1 MNWKE
6 FYNLALNGIVFS
18 DGAMGTLLQQIGLAG
33 EDCPEEWNV
42 SHAEDIFSIHRRYV
56 DAGSMML
63 TTNTF
68 GGNRLKLTN
77 YKLTGRLKELN
88 EAGVRNAKRAAD
100 GRAIVAASVGP
111 TGKFI
116 EPLGEM
122 TFDEMVE
129 IYKEQIEVLA
139 NAGADAIDL
148 ETHVDLLELKAAMV
162 ACREIC
168 DLPMIANMT
177 FDAEGRTVT
186 GTPPEA
192 AFTMM
197 EALGA
202 AVIGTNCSTGPDKMA
217 EIIART
223 RGLFDLPMIAQANA
237 GMPHIHEGK
246 TVFDETPV
254 SFTSKAVKMIDLHE
268 LTGANIIGGCC
279 GTSPEHIARLVAE
292 MNYTGVN
299 VIGGCCGTTPEHIA
313 EMIRST
319 KSAAI
324 NRRDISKRSFL
335 KISSRYGV
343 VLMGHDGP
351 FVVIGERLNP
361 TARKKL
367 AEDIRSGEFNLFKD
381 EAIRQEEAGAHIL
394 DMNMGIPGADEPALV
409 KKGIEIL
416 ANTVKA
422 PFAIDTSNPEAA
434 KLGMRLYPG
443 KPLLNSITAEPERLE
458 LLKDI
463 KKYGA
468 AFIALPI
475 DEKGIPETADGRI
488 KLMRKIISEAE
499 RHGIEKKNIIGDP
512 LVLTVSAQQ
521 AGARVTLETIRRY
534 KTELGIYSSMGLSN
548 ISFGLPARPY
558 VNRAFLNM
566 SISEGLTSAI
576 MNPLDSDLM
585 GLARASDVLLSKDS
599 NSKDYIRIYSEL
611 ETKAETGASSKPD
624 AAAVSAPQTTGEKL
638 YDAILKGN
646 KGGIVKLV
654 EQGLSEKM
662 TAIQILDE
670 HLIAGINR
678 VGELYEKRVYFLPQ
692 LMMSAETMKAA
703 FLKLE
708 PLLKLESSE
717 PKGKIVIAT
726 VKGDVHDI
734 GKNIV
739 IIMLQNKG
747 FEVHDLGKDVTN
759 EEILRKAVEVDADIV
774 GLSALMTT
782 TMPRMDEFMG
792 LAKSGKFRVMIGGAA
807 VTPRYAEE
815 IGAYYAP
822 DAVSAVKLAEKLMG

>member
-1 MNWKE
+1 MNWKD
-6 FYNLALNGIVFS
+6 FYGLALNGIVFS
-18 DGAMGTLLQQIGLAG
+18 DGAMGTLLQQIGLTSD
-33 EDCPEEWNV
+33 ECPEIWNV
-42 SHAEDIFSIHRRYV
+42 THAEDITAIHKQYV
-56 DAGSMML
+56 ESGSMML

-68 GGNRLKLTN
+68 GGNRLKLSN
-77 YKLTGRLKELN
+77 YKAAGRLKELN
-88 EAGVRNAKRAAD
+88 EAGVRNAKRAAN
-100 GRAIVAASVGP
+100 GKAIVAASVGP

-116 EPLGEM
+116 EPLGELS
-122 TFDEMVE
+122 FDEMVE

-139 NAGADAIDL
+139 NAGADAIDF

-192 AFTMM
+192 AFAMM

-223 RGLFDLPMIAQANA
+223 RGLFDIPMIAQANA

-246 TVFDETPV
+246 TVFDETPD
-254 SFTSKAVKMIDLHE
+254 SFSGKAVKMIDLKDFG
-268 LTGANIIGGCC
+268 GANIIGGCC
-279 GTSPEHIARLVAE
+279 GTSPEHIARMIEE

-299 VIGGCCGTTPEHIA
+299 VIGGCCGTTPAHIA
-313 EMIRST
+313 RLIESAKGT
-319 KSAAI
+319 KI
-324 NRRDISKRSFL
+324 NRRNVVRRNFL
-335 KISSRYGV
+335 KISSRYRI
-343 VLMGHDGP
+343 VLMGHDEP

-367 AEDIRSGEFNLFKD
+367 AEDIKSGDFSMFKD
-381 EAIRQEEAGAHIL
+381 EALAQELAGAAIL
-394 DMNMGIPGADEPALV
+394 DMNMGIPGADEPALI
-409 KKGIEIL
+409 KKGVEIL
-416 ANTVKA
+416 SNTVQA

-434 KLGMRLYPG
+434 RIGMRLYPG
-443 KPLLNSITAEPERLE
+443 KPLLNSISAEADRLE

-475 DEKGIPETADGRI
+475 DENGIPETSEGRI
-488 KLMRKIISEAE
+488 KLMRKIIGEAE
-499 RHGIEKKNIIGDP
+499 RLGIDKKNIIGDP

-521 AGARVTLETIRRY
+521 AGAKVTLETIRRY
-534 KTELGIYSSMGLSN
+534 KSELGIYSSMGLSN
-548 ISFGLPARPY
+548 ISFGLPARGN

-566 SISEGLTSAI
+566 AISEGLTSAI

-585 GLARASDVLLSKDS
+585 GLVRASDVLLSKDA
-599 NSKDYIRIYSEL
+599 NSKEYIRVYSE
-611 ETKAETGASSKPD
+611 TDKPGASQVKTD
-624 AAAVSAPQTTGEKL
+624 AKQESAPATIGEKM

-646 KGGIVKLV
+646 KGGILPLI
-654 EQGLSEKM
+654 EQALAEKM
-662 TAIQILDE
+662 SAIGILDN
-670 HLIAGINR
+670 HLIAAINK
-678 VGELYEKRVYFLPQ
+678 VGELYEKRFYFLPQ
-692 LMMSAETMKAA
+692 LMMSAEAMKAA
-703 FLKLE
+703 FVRLE
-708 PLLKLESSE
+708 PLLKAEAQE
-717 PKGKIVIAT
+717 PKGTIVIAT

-747 FEVHDLGKDVTN
+747 FQVIDLGKDIAN
-759 EEILRKAVEVDADIV
+759 EEILRKAKEVEADIV

-782 TMPRMDEFMG
+782 TMPRMEEFMK
-792 LAKSGKFRVMIGGAA
+792 LASSEKFRVMVGGAA
-807 VTPRYAEE
+807 VTPGYAGE
-815 IGAYYAP
+815 IGAYYAA
-822 DAVSAVKLAEKLMG
+822 DAVNAVKLAEKMMG

>member
-6 FYNLALNGIVFS
+6 FYNLAQNSIAFS
-18 DGAMGTLLQQIGLAG
+18 DGAMGSLLQQIGLTS
-33 EDCPEEWNV
+33 EDCPEIWNV
-42 SHAEDIFSIHRRYV
+42 TRAEDIYSVHKQYV
-56 DAGSMML
+56 DVGSMLL
-63 TTNTF
+63 TTNTL
-68 GGNRLKLTN
+68 GGNRIKLSYYN
-77 YKLTGRLKELN
+77 AVGRLKELN
-88 EAGVRNAKRAAD
+88 EAGVRNAKRAAN
-100 GRAIVAASVGP
+100 GKAIVAASVGP

-116 EPLGEM
+116 EPLGEL

-139 NAGADAIDL
+139 NAGADAIDF
-148 ETHVDLLELKAAMV
+148 ETHVDLLELKAAMI

-177 FDAEGRTVT
+177 FDSEGRTVT

-237 GMPHIHEGK
+237 GMPHIHQGK
-246 TVFDETPV
+246 TVFDETPD
-254 SFTSKAVKMIDLHE
+254 SFSGKAIKLVDLHE
-268 LTGANIIGGCC
+268 FGGANIIGGCC
-279 GTSPEHIARLVAE
+279 GTTPEHMARLIAE
-292 MNYTGVN
+292 MNYSGVN
-299 VIGGCCGTTPEHIA
+299 VIGGCCGTTPSHIA
-313 EMIRST
+313 RLIEST
-319 KSAAI
+319 KNTKF
-324 NRRDISKRSFL
+324 NRSDVVRRNFL
-335 KISSRYGV
+335 KISSRYRI
-343 VLMGHDGP
+343 VLMSHDEP

-367 AEDIRSGEFNLFKD
+367 AEDIKSGEFSMFKD
-381 EAIRQEEAGAHIL
+381 EALAQEAAGAAIL
-394 DMNMGIPGADEPALV
+394 DMNMGIPGADEPALI
-409 KKGIEIL
+409 KKGVEIL
-416 ANTVKA
+416 SNTIQA

-434 KLGMRLYPG
+434 RIGMRLYPG
-443 KPLLNSITAEPERLE
+443 KPLLNSISAEADRLE

-475 DEKGIPETADGRI
+475 DERGIPETSEGRI
-488 KLMRKIISEAE
+488 KLMRKIIGEAE
-499 RHGIEKKNIIGDP
+499 RLGIDKKNIIGDP

-521 AGARVTLETIRRY
+521 AGAKVTLETIRRY
-534 KTELGIYSSMGLSN
+534 KTELEIYSSMGLSN
-548 ISFGLPARPY
+548 ISFGLPARGN

-566 SISEGLTSAI
+566 AISEGMTSAI
-576 MNPLDSDLM
+576 MNPMDADVM
-585 GLARASDVLLSKDS
+585 GLVRASDVLLSKDA
-599 NSKDYIRIYSEL
+599 NSKEYIRVYSEID
-611 ETKAETGASSKPD
+611 KQSASAKTD
-624 AAAVSAPQTTGEKL
+624 AKSDSIPVTVGEKM
-638 YDAILKGN
+638 YDAVLKGS
-646 KGGIVKLV
+646 KGGILPLI
-654 EQGLSEKM
+654 EQALDEKM
-662 TAIQILDE
+662 SAIEILNN
-670 HLIAGINR
+670 HLIMAINK
-678 VGELYEKRVYFLPQ
+678 VGELYEKRIYFLPQ

-703 FLKLE
+703 FGRLE
-708 PLLKLESSE
+708 PLLLKESQE

-747 FEVHDLGKDVTN
+747 FQVIDMGKDIPN
-759 EEILRKAVEVDADIV
+759 EEILRKAKEVGADIV

-782 TMPRMDEFMG
+782 TMPRMEEFMQ
-792 LAKSGKFRVMIGGAA
+792 LAEGEKFRVMVGGAA
-807 VTPRYAEE
+807 VTPGFAEGL
-815 IGAYYAP
+815 GAYYAA
-822 DAVSAVKLAEKLMG
+822 DAVNAVKLAEKIMG

>member
-6 FYNLALNGIVFS
+6 FYNLAQNSIAFS
-18 DGAMGTLLQQIGLAG
+18 DGAMGSLLQQIGLTS
-33 EDCPEEWNV
+33 EDCPEIWNV
-42 SHAEDIFSIHRRYV
+42 TRAEDIYSVHKQYV
-56 DAGSMML
+56 DVGSMLL
-63 TTNTF
+63 TTNTL
-68 GGNRLKLTN
+68 GGNRIKLSYYN
-77 YKLTGRLKELN
+77 AVGRLKELN
-88 EAGVRNAKRAAD
+88 EAGVRNAKRAAN
-100 GRAIVAASVGP
+100 GKAIVAASVGP

-116 EPLGEM
+116 EPLGEL

-139 NAGADAIDL
+139 NAGADAIDF
-148 ETHVDLLELKAAMV
+148 ETHVDLLELKAAMI

-177 FDAEGRTVT
+177 FDSEGRTVT

-237 GMPHIHEGK
+237 GMPHIHQGK
-246 TVFDETPV
+246 TVFDETPD
-254 SFTSKAVKMIDLHE
+254 SFSGKAIKLVDLHE
-268 LTGANIIGGCC
+268 FGGANIIGGCC
-279 GTSPEHIARLVAE
+279 GTTPEHMARLIAE
-292 MNYTGVN
+292 MNYSGVN
-299 VIGGCCGTTPEHIA
+299 VIGGCCGTTPSHIA
-313 EMIRST
+313 RLIEST
-319 KSAAI
+319 KNTKF
-324 NRRDISKRSFL
+324 NRSDVVRRNFL
-335 KISSRYGV
+335 KISSRYRI
-343 VLMGHDGP
+343 VLMSHDEP

-367 AEDIRSGEFNLFKD
+367 AEDIKSGEFSMFKD
-381 EAIRQEEAGAHIL
+381 EALAQEAAGAAIL
-394 DMNMGIPGADEPALV
+394 DMNMGIPGADEPALI
-409 KKGIEIL
+409 KKGVEIL
-416 ANTVKA
+416 SNTIQA

-434 KLGMRLYPG
+434 RIGMRLYPG
-443 KPLLNSITAEPERLE
+443 KPLLNSISAEADRLE

-475 DEKGIPETADGRI
+475 DERGIPETSEGRI
-488 KLMRKIISEAE
+488 KLMRKIIGEAE
-499 RHGIEKKNIIGDP
+499 RLGIDKKNIIGDP

-521 AGARVTLETIRRY
+521 AGAKVTLETIRRY
-534 KTELGIYSSMGLSN
+534 KTELEIYSSMGLSN
-548 ISFGLPARPY
+548 ISFGLPARGN

-566 SISEGLTSAI
+566 AISEGLTSAI
-576 MNPLDSDLM
+576 MNPMDADVM
-585 GLARASDVLLSKDS
+585 GLVRASDVLLSKDA
-599 NSKDYIRIYSEL
+599 NSKEYIRVYSEID
-611 ETKAETGASSKPD
+611 KQSASAKTD
-624 AAAVSAPQTTGEKL
+624 AKSDSIPVTVGEKM
-638 YDAILKGN
+638 YDAVLKGS
-646 KGGIVKLV
+646 KGGILPLI
-654 EQGLSEKM
+654 EQALDEKM
-662 TAIQILDE
+662 SAIEILNN
-670 HLIAGINR
+670 HLIMAINK
-678 VGELYEKRVYFLPQ
+678 VGELYEKRIYFLPQ

-703 FLKLE
+703 FGRLE
-708 PLLKLESSE
+708 PLLLKESQE

-747 FEVHDLGKDVTN
+747 FQVIDMGKDIPN
-759 EEILRKAVEVDADIV
+759 EEILRKAKEVGADIV

-782 TMPRMDEFMG
+782 TMPRMEEFMQ
-792 LAKSGKFRVMIGGAA
+792 LAEGEKFRVMVGGAA
-807 VTPRYAEE
+807 VTPGFAEGL
-815 IGAYYAP
+815 GAYYAA
-822 DAVSAVKLAEKLMG
+822 DAVNAVKLAEKIMG